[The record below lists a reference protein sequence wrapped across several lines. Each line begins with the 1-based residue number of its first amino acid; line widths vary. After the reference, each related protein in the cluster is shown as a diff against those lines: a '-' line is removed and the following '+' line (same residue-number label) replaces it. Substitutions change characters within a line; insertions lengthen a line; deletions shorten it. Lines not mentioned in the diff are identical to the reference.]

1 MFINYLKIALRNL
14 LKHKGYSTINIF
26 GLTLG
31 MACCVLIMLYVQDEL
46 SYDRYHANAERIY
59 RVSRQWTNQD
69 GRISLHLGH
78 IAPPFGPLL
87 KSDFPAS
94 VLEVT
99 RFLRPGTP
107 LVSYGDHHFQESRF
121 FFADS
126 TVFSIFSW
134 ELISGDPMT
143 ALAEP
148 NSVIISESTSK
159 KYFGGEDAVGKVLRY
174 NQQEDLKVTGVMRDI
189 PENSHFQADFLCSFI
204 SFENAVGAQNL
215 ERNWGSN
222 NFATY
227 ILTPETFDPAAF
239 MAQLPAFIDK
249 HMGPAPNG
257 NRPSTGTQLNLWP
270 LSSIHLTSHLDS
282 EVEPNSDVTYIYVY
296 SAVAL
301 FVLLIACFNFMNLS
315 TAHASRRA
323 KEVGIRKVLGAY
335 RLLLIRQFL
344 GESILISFIA
354 LMVALGGVHL
364 LLPWF
369 NAFVAKSL
377 ALNYAGN
384 WPGLLAL
391 ASIAVIVGMAAGV
404 YPAFFL
410 SAFQP
415 ASVLKGETARG
426 RAGLKFRS
434 ILVVTQFAISIALI
448 VSMGIVYD
456 QLEFMRK
463 KNLGFDK
470 EMIVYLPANSR
481 IREQFAGLR
490 DQLLSQPGIT
500 DVTISSR
507 VPSGRLLDSQGG
519 TAEVGGD
526 MRQITSRIADIHVD
540 HNFMKAY
547 RVPFAAGR
555 DFDINLASDS
565 TEAFILN
572 EVSIAAIGWSSA
584 EESIGKRFQYGGR
597 TGKIIGVVR
606 DFHFESLHQKIAP
619 IVFLINPGRF
629 NAVSVRIAAGQA
641 ENVLD
646 ILKDRWQLLRPS
658 YPFIPQ
664 FVDEQF
670 NRQYESEERLGLVFG
685 IFSGLA
691 VVIACLGLLGLA
703 SFVAERRTKEIGVR
717 KVLGASIANIVFQL
731 TKQFTLLVLVAN
743 LVAWPLA
750 YFVMTSWLDGFAYR
764 TNIGLFTFLFAGAL
778 AILVAFLT
786 ISYQAIRAAMANP
799 VKSLRYE

>member
-629 NAVSVRIAAGQA
+629 NAVSVRIAAGHA

>member
-1 MFINYLKIALRNL
+1 MFSNYLKIAIRNL
-14 LKHKGYSTINIF
+14 FKHKGYSFINVF

-31 MACCVLIMLYVQDEL
+31 MACCILIMLYVQDEL
-46 SYDRYHANAERIY
+46 SYDRYHTKANRIY
-59 RVSRQWTNQD
+59 RVSRQWMNQD
-69 GRISLHLGH
+69 GGISLHLGH

-87 KSDFPAS
+87 RNDFPAS
-94 VLEVT
+94 VLEVA
-99 RFLRPGTP
+99 RFLRPGTS

-126 TVFSIFSW
+126 AVFSIFSW
-134 ELISGDPMT
+134 ELTGGDPMT
-143 ALAEP
+143 ALAGP
-148 NSVIISESTSK
+148 NSVVISESTAK
-159 KYFGGEDAVGKVLRY
+159 KYFGGEDAMGKVLRL
-174 NQQEDLKVTGVMRDI
+174 NQQADLKVTGVMKDVPR
-189 PENSHFQADFLCSFI
+189 NSHFQADFLCSFI

-215 ERNWGSN
+215 VRNWGSN

-227 ILTPETFDPAAF
+227 ILVPETFDPTAF
-239 MAQLPAFIDK
+239 VAQLPAFLDK
-249 HMGPAPNG
+249 HMGAAPNG
-257 NRPSTGTQLNLWP
+257 NLPSAGTQLNLWP
-270 LSSIHLTSHLDS
+270 LTSIHLFSHLDS

-335 RLLLIRQFL
+335 KQLLVRQFL
-344 GESILISFIA
+344 GESILLSFIA
-354 LMVALGGVHL
+354 LVFALGVVHL
-364 LLPWF
+364 TLPWF
-369 NAFVAKSL
+369 NVFVEKAL
-377 ALNYAGN
+377 AVNYAGN
-384 WPGLLAL
+384 WLGLFAL
-391 ASIAVIVGMAAGV
+391 GSIAVIVGVIAGA

-426 RAGLKFRS
+426 KAGLRFRS
-434 ILVVTQFAISIALI
+434 VLVVSQFAISITLI

-456 QLEFMRK
+456 QLEFLRK

-470 EMIVYLPANSR
+470 EMVVFLPAR
-481 IREQFAGLR
+481 GQIREQFVALR

-519 TAEVGGD
+519 TAEVRGE
-526 MRQITSRIADIHVD
+526 MQQITTRIADIHVD
-540 HNFMKAY
+540 HNFMKTY

-555 DFDINLASDS
+555 DFDVKLASDS
-565 TEAFILN
+565 TEAFVLN
-572 EVSIAAIGWSSA
+572 EASIAGIGWPSA
-584 EESIGKRFQYGGR
+584 EEAIGKRFQYGGR
-597 TGKIIGVVR
+597 TGKVIGVVR

-629 NAVSVRIAAGQA
+629 NVVSVRIAAGHA
-641 ENVLD
+641 ERVLS
-646 ILKDRWQLLRPS
+646 ILKDRWQLLRPN

-664 FVDEQF
+664 FVGDQF
-670 NRQYESEERLGLVFG
+670 NRQYESEERLGQVFG

-717 KVLGASIANIVFQL
+717 KVLGASAGNIVFQL
-731 TKQFTLLVLVAN
+731 TKQFALLVLIAN

-750 YFVMTSWLDGFAYR
+750 YSIMTWWLNGFAYK
-764 TNIGLFTFLFAGAL
+764 TSIGLMTFFLAGVLAL
-778 AILVAFLT
+778 LVAFLT
-786 ISYQAIRAAMANP
+786 ISFQAIRAAMTNP
-799 VKSLRYE
+799 VKALRYE

>member
-629 NAVSVRIAAGQA
+629 NAVSVRIAAGHA

-646 ILKDRWQLLRPS
+646 ILKDRWQLLRPN

>member
-481 IREQFAGLR
+481 IREQFVGLR

>member
-1 MFINYLKIALRNL
+1 
-14 LKHKGYSTINIF
+14 
-26 GLTLG
+26 
-31 MACCVLIMLYVQDEL
+31 
-46 SYDRYHANAERIY
+46 
-59 RVSRQWTNQD
+59 
-69 GRISLHLGH
+69 
-78 IAPPFGPLL
+78 
-87 KSDFPAS
+87 
-94 VLEVT
+94 
-99 RFLRPGTP
+99 
-107 LVSYGDHHFQESRF
+107 
-121 FFADS
+121 
-126 TVFSIFSW
+126 
-134 ELISGDPMT
+134 
-143 ALAEP
+143 
-148 NSVIISESTSK
+148 
-159 KYFGGEDAVGKVLRY
+159 
-174 NQQEDLKVTGVMRDI
+174 
-189 PENSHFQADFLCSFI
+189 
-204 SFENAVGAQNL
+204 
-215 ERNWGSN
+215 
-222 NFATY
+222 
-227 ILTPETFDPAAF
+227 
-239 MAQLPAFIDK
+239 
-249 HMGPAPNG
+249 MGPAPNG

-540 HNFMKAY
+540 HNFMKVY

>member
-249 HMGPAPNG
+249 HMGLAPNG

-540 HNFMKAY
+540 HNFMKVY

-629 NAVSVRIAAGQA
+629 NAVSVRIAAGHA

-646 ILKDRWQLLRPS
+646 ILKDRWQLLRPN

>member
-134 ELISGDPMT
+134 ELISGDRMT

-540 HNFMKAY
+540 HNFMKVY

>member
-540 HNFMKAY
+540 HNFMKVY

>member
-134 ELISGDPMT
+134 ELISGDRMT

-369 NAFVAKSL
+369 NAFVDKGL

-434 ILVVTQFAISIALI
+434 ILVVTQFAISISLI

-481 IREQFAGLR
+481 IREQFAVLR

-540 HNFMKAY
+540 HNFMKTY

-629 NAVSVRIAAGQA
+629 NAVSVRIAAGHA

-764 TNIGLFTFLFAGAL
+764 TNIGLFTFLFAGVL